1 MLKAA
6 MKKRLNEGSQTGCTN
21 LGDLL
26 LHEVEDSSRRGD
38 DEVNVLEDPHDVVLE
53 VGATGRDH
61 DSDAQVLRKL
71 DGDL

>member
-6 MKKRLNEGSQTGCTN
+6 MKKRLNEGSLTGCTN

-26 LHEVEDSSRRGD
+26 LHEVEDSSGSSHN
-38 DEVNVLEDPHDVVLE
+38 EVNVIQDSHDVVLE
-53 VGATGRDH
+53 VRAAGRH
-61 DSDAQVLRKL
+61 HYLHSNMLRKL